1 MKMEVFNEYQKDPYK
16 EKNSKDGQNKII
28 VSIDYLYARILLM
41 LMIKID
47 RPTYDEPIPPLQK
60 FLAVRKNGLES
71 LFEMYL
77 EDDLSKM

>member
-47 RPTYDEPIPPLQK
+47 RPTYD
-60 FLAVRKNGLES
+60 
-71 LFEMYL
+71 
-77 EDDLSKM
+77 

>member
-1 MKMEVFNEYQKDPYK
+1 MKMEVFNEYQKGPYK

-47 RPTYDEPIPPLQK
+47 RPTYD
-60 FLAVRKNGLES
+60 
-71 LFEMYL
+71 
-77 EDDLSKM
+77 